1 MTTTLQGIMRGSR
14 NAVFTAEEHGLI
26 HRNYVTSYVI
36 TSDDGTDDEGDVY
49 ETSGLPAWSSG
60 FVGDNGRT
68 DSGAIVNRRRIVDHD
83 ETRKLWIVEV
93 EWDSAT
99 DQQSGSNS
107 SGSDSPE
114 DWSPEIEWDSE
125 PHEFYPTADRTGL
138 LITNSADDPFTDPAP
153 VQTVYLPTL
162 RYSRWQTS
170 FSSATQLAGSGRVNS
185 DPFLGWGPGTALVGG
200 IKATSEFIG
209 GVQFWWVTYPIK
221 FNPAGWAWK
230 TFDRGPN
237 YYKAGVKTSAMTS
250 EHNSPT
256 VNLTPT
262 GTYSDKA
269 RVRQFDLYQRVS
281 FSALLSS

>member
-14 NAVFTAEEHGLI
+14 NAVFSAEEHGLI

-99 DQQSGSNS
+99 DQQTGSNS
-107 SGSDSPE
+107 GGSDSPQ

-125 PHEFYPTADRTGL
+125 SFTVNPTKDHAGTVL
-138 LITNSADDPFTDPAP
+138 LTPAGDPYTDPP
-153 VQTVYLPTL
+153 IEKTVHIPTL
-162 RYSRWQTS
+162 RYSRWELG
-170 FSSATQLAGSGRVNS
+170 FSASTQILYSGKTNLDV
-185 DPFLGWGPGTALVGG
+185 FLGFGVREALMGG
-200 IKATSEFIG
+200 IKARSEFIG

-221 FNPAGWAWK
+221 FNVK
-230 TFDRGPN
+230 TWDAEVFDRGEN
-237 YYKAGVKTSAMTS
+237 YLVGGVKTSAVTS
-250 EHNSPT
+250 EHAT
-256 VNLTPT
+256 RVVDMNLD
-262 GTYSDKA
+262 GTYSSTPKPRTKIIYEGA
-269 RVRQFDLYQRVS
+269 AFNP
-281 FSALLSS
+281 LLGT